1 MLHCQ
6 MQGLVKGFKLV
17 KVSGAYW
24 KGDSTR
30 PLLQRVYGIAFP
42 KKELLKEWLT
52 IQVDTDRDI
61 PTIPRA

>member
-1 MLHCQ
+1 M
-6 MQGLVKGFKLV
+6 KGFKLV

-52 IQVDTDRDI
+52 LQARPITFSL
-61 PTIPRA
+61 TL

>member
-1 MLHCQ
+1 M
-6 MQGLVKGFKLV
+6 VKGFKLM

-52 IQVDTDRDI
+52 LQVTS
-61 PTIPRA
+61 PRIEPILVDSSCVG

>member
-1 MLHCQ
+1 
-6 MQGLVKGFKLV
+6 VKGFKLM

-52 IQVDTDRDI
+52 LQVPPSGPGIIFCRLICLLTVVR
-61 PTIPRA
+61 

>member
-1 MLHCQ
+1 
-6 MQGLVKGFKLV
+6 V

-52 IQVDTDRDI
+52 LQVRHGFHCHPSVCLIVKGLICFKT
-61 PTIPRA
+61 ASAQ